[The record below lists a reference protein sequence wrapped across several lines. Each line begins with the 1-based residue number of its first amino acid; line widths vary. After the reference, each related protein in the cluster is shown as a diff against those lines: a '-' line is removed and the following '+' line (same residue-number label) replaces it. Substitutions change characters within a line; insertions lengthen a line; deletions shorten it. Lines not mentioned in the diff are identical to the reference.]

1 MSDAKYFQTTKKGE
15 IHELKEDLNHND
27 AEQRKEAVKKVIA
40 GMTVGKDVSVLFPD
54 VIKCM
59 QTDNVEMKKLVYLY
73 IINYAK
79 TQPDLAILAVNTFVK
94 DSKHHNPLV
103 RALALRT
110 MGCIRVDRITEYL
123 CDPCEHGLVDEDP
136 YVRKTA
142 AITVAKLHDINPS
155 LVESKG
161 MLEKLAGMLS
171 DSNPAVVANA
181 VAALCEVQENTD
193 KVIFKITASTLH
205 KLLAALNECTEW
217 GQVYVLDSLTEYRP
231 SDAREAESIIERVI
245 PRLQHANAGVVLSA
259 VKIILLLMGHVQST
273 ETIRHLHK
281 KLAPPLVTLLSSEP
295 EVQYVALRN
304 ISLIVQRAPK
314 ILANDVR
321 VFFCK
326 FNDPI
331 YVKIEKLAVLIKLA
345 TERNLDQVIQELKE
359 YAREVDINFVKRAVQ
374 AIGHCA
380 IKLER
385 GADRCVDALMD
396 LMRTKI
402 PHITQEAVIVI
413 MNIFRRYP
421 DRYEGVL
428 VTLCENLETIEDPT
442 AQAAMLWIIGEYSD
456 KIADTESILFESLEN
471 FMDDPVEVQL
481 QLLTASVKL
490 FLKSPKGK
498 SQELVQQVLH
508 HATEDCMNPDIRDRG
523 HVYWRLLASDPDLA
537 KAVVL
542 SERPVIEDSMV
553 AYEPSV
559 LEIMIRN
566 ISSLSAVFHKA
577 PETFVVGGRAAVS
590 TFDGDVPEAEPL
602 PADFTEPRAEE
613 PKKKKKSKKAA
624 VEEEAEEEQ
633 EEDLGDLLTQTGS
646 TPTHG
651 KAQAKDEEDDLM
663 DLLGGPAPAPAAAP
677 APSRPANVTMWLQP
691 EAATGG
697 LKLGGS
703 FRRAGGKMY
712 MDIQAMNCG
721 QQPMSGFA
729 VQVNKNSFQLAPDNM
744 QLQLGTLAPQ
754 TSGSCSLSFNTGGG
768 MQMQKPLM
776 NLQVAIKNN
785 IGVSYFQCQPPLHM
799 VYVEDGEVGKQEFMG
814 MWKSLEE
821 ESKATVEG
829 VTAKSPDALAE
840 QLKAANLFKVAQVKG
855 KEGQCQIYFSAKLVN
870 NIVVLVE
877 VAVWAGGRADIAL
890 KVKNQA
896 LAEPFHESLKTLLTQ

>member
-1 MSDAKYFQTTKKGE
+1 MTDAKYFQTTKKGE
-15 IHELKEDLNHND
+15 IHELKEDLNNND
-27 AEQRKEAVKKVIA
+27 ADFRKEAVKKVIA

-79 TQPDLAILAVNTFVK
+79 SQPDLAILAVNTFVK

-123 CDPCEHGLVDEDP
+123 CEPCEQGLVDEDP

-142 AITVAKLHDINPS
+142 AITVAKLHDINPG

-161 MLEKLAGMLS
+161 MLEKLSAMLS

-193 KVIFKITASTLH
+193 TVVFKVTASTLH

-217 GQVYVLDSLTEYRP
+217 GQVYVLDSLTAYKP
-231 SDAREAESIIERVI
+231 SDSREAESIIERVI
-245 PRLQHANAGVVLSA
+245 PRLQHANAAVVLSA

-281 KLAPPLVTLLSSEP
+281 KLAPPLVTLLSGEH

-326 FNDPI
+326 YNDPV
-331 YVKIEKLAVLIKLA
+331 YVKLEKLAVLIKLA

-359 YAREVDINFVKRAVQ
+359 YATEVDINFVKRAVQ

-396 LMRTKI
+396 LIRTKI
-402 PHITQEAVIVI
+402 PHITQEAVVVI
-413 MNIFRRYP
+413 MHIFRRYP

-428 VTLCENLETIEDPT
+428 VTLCENLETIEDPE

-456 KIADTESILFESLEN
+456 KIADTESILEESLEN
-471 FMDDPVEVQL
+471 FMEDPVEVQL
-481 QLLTASVKL
+481 QLLTAAVKL
-490 FLKSPKGK
+490 FLKNPKSK
-498 SQELVQQVLH
+498 AHDLVQQVLH
-508 HATEDCMNPDIRDRG
+508 HATEECVNPDIRDRG
-523 HVYWRLLASDPDLA
+523 YVYWRLLSSNPDMA
-537 KAVVL
+537 KQVVL
-542 SERPVIEDSMV
+542 AERPVIEDSMV
-553 AYEPSV
+553 VYDNPTLEV
-559 LEIMIRN
+559 LIRN
-566 ISSLSAVFHKA
+566 ISTLSAVFHRV
-577 PETFVVGGRAAVS
+577 PESFVVGGAREAVG
-590 TFDGDVPEAEPL
+590 TFDGEVPDEVHVLSVE
-602 PADFTEPRAEE
+602 EEE
-613 PKKKKKSKKAA
+613 PPKEKRKKSKAPM
-624 VEEEAEEEQ
+624 
-633 EEDLGDLLTQTGS
+633 DDDDGIGDLLSNSGS

-651 KAQAKDEEDDLM
+651 QSKAANDEDDLM
-663 DLLGGPAPAPAAAP
+663 DLLGGGGPSTPAPTPVAVGGAKKP
-677 APSRPANVTMWLQP
+677 TMWLQP
-691 EAATGG
+691 EAPTGG

-703 FRRAGGKMY
+703 FRRTGGKMF
-712 MDIQAMNCG
+712 MDIQAQNCG
-721 QQPMSGFA
+721 QGQLVGHALKFNS
-729 VQVNKNSFQLAPDNM
+729 NSFQLQPDNM
-744 QLQLGTLAPQ
+744 NLQIAPLAPQ
-754 TSGSCSLSFNTGGG
+754 QMGSCSVSLNTSGQ
-768 MQMQKPLM
+768 MQVQKPLM
-776 NLQVAIKNN
+776 AIQIAIKNN
-785 IGVSYFQCQPPLHM
+785 AGVSYFTAHPPLHM
-799 VYVEDGEVGKQEFMG
+799 YYVEDGALGRDAFLG
-814 MWKSLEE
+814 MWKSLSP
-821 ESKATVEG
+821 ESENKASVEG
-829 VTAKSPDALAE
+829 IKAKSPDMLSS
-840 QLKAANLFKVAQVKG
+840 QLKESNMFLVAQMKG
-855 KEGQCQIYFSAKLVN
+855 KEGQCVMYFSAKLVN
-870 NIVVLVE
+870 NIAILVE
-877 VAVWAGGRADIAL
+877 IAIWSGGRADVAL
-890 KVKNQA
+890 KTKNAA
-896 LAEPFHESLKTLLTQ
+896 LGEPFHASMKELLTDQ